1 MWMLN
6 FHREGIWNIFR
17 WAGSIVGIMAGP
29 SFAYYSGVLYSM
41 PADVWA
47 QNPSWDL
54 MLCNVDNAK
63 FYIFWLYGYGLFCF
77 FFSIYLESRNYQ
89 LTPQQFKVQDDNYD
103 PEQLVE
109 GEEIENERKRLSDSS
124 NNDLVKIQNV
134 EKVYSNGFK
143 ALSDITFG
151 VEKGQIFC
159 FLGPNGAGKS
169 TTFKIL
175 TAAEARSSGYVEL
188 LGKAIDSGSYH
199 IFDNVGICPQYDP
212 IWNELNPIEHLRI
225 YAMMKGVKK

>member
-1 MWMLN
+1 MKNEN
-6 FHREGIWNIFR
+6 F
-17 WAGSIVGIMAGP
+17 
-29 SFAYYSGVLYSM
+29 
-41 PADVWA
+41 
-47 QNPSWDL
+47 
-54 MLCNVDNAK
+54 
-63 FYIFWLYGYGLFCF
+63 
-77 FFSIYLESRNYQ
+77 
-89 LTPQQFKVQDDNYD
+89 D
-103 PEQLVE
+103 PEQLIE
-109 GEEIENERKRLSDSS
+109 LDEINHERDRLRESS

-225 YAMMKGVKK
+225 YAMMKGVKKQNIPILIDFFLDALMLRPFAKTKAGGLSGGNKRKLSAAMCLIGAPKL